1 MKLRNVRRLFGCW
14 HALLTYAQDCVTQ
27 TTFEGT
33 FVALTISLVAVDEEI
48 QEILYYDQLFKK
60 FITFFL
66 MVNNFINSN

>member
-14 HALLTYAQDCVTQ
+14 HVLTYAQNCVIQ
-27 TTFEGT
+27 TTFEGA
-33 FVALTISLVAVDEEI
+33 FVALTISLVDVDEEI

-60 FITFFL
+60 FIMFFL